1 MKKEITDELFR
12 DKYETYSK
20 LLFRIAFL
28 HLGNA
33 HDAEDILNLSSVY
46 YQPDK
51 QWIPSLPTRI
61 RTKANCRLTR

>member
-33 HDAEDILNLSSVY
+33 HDAEDVLNLSSVY
-46 YQPDK
+46 YQPEK
-51 QWIPSLPTRI
+51 QWIHSLPTRI

>member
-33 HDAEDILNLSSVY
+33 HDAEDVLNLSSVY
-46 YQPDK
+46 YQPEK
-51 QWIPSLPTRI
+51 QWILSLPTRI